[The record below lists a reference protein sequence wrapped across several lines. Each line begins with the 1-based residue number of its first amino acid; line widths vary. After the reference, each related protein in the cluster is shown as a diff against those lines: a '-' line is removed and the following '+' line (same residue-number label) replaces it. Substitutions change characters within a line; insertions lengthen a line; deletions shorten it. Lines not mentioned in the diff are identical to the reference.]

1 MSISTWLRRR
11 SGKALIQGNHGSAET
26 LQGMSVCQVNGLSQ
40 CVLVRRRNMSRCLW
54 VAAKELHSVLVVRRG
69 DAQSVNQ

>member
-1 MSISTWLRRR
+1 MMCEKNMTMTKTYIYF
-11 SGKALIQGNHGSAET
+11 QGNHGSAET
-26 LQGMSVCQVNGLSQ
+26 LQGMSVCQVNRLSQ